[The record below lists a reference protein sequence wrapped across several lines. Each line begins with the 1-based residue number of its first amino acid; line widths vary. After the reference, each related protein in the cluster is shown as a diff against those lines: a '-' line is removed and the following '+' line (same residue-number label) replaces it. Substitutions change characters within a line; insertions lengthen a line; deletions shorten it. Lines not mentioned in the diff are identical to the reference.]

1 MQNDSK
7 LAQLEHSRCEMH
19 SQNSFLYASVIVCKV
34 LFWCFAAVLC
44 YGAVFNILNAVSS
57 GFIFAFA
64 FLFAAGCIDTYRYSK
79 LLKYKKEIKQ
89 EVYKL
94 VFSDLPDFKYV
105 TMDDYEVSKL
115 CDKLHGLNVLG
126 NFTKLVCDDCFEYK
140 SEDISFKIYDIGAYN
155 IATGYKTKIT
165 RKIFEGMLIAAPS
178 FKNFSGVTLIKPDKT
193 FKAVS
198 DISTVLERVNLEDSV
213 FEKWFDVYS
222 SNQIEARYLLTTAFM
237 ERLVKA
243 MDKEK
248 RQITGSFEN
257 GKVFIGVQDS
267 GDLFE
272 LDLSKPLTD
281 KETFKP
287 LFEELKQAVELVKR
301 LKLEQKT
308 GL

>member
-1 MQNDSK
+1 MDK
-7 LAQLEHSRCEMH
+7 
-19 SQNSFLYASVIVCKV
+19 SVFVCKV
-34 LFWCFAAVLC
+34 LSWLCFAILLYGVFFNKPVL
-44 YGAVFNILNAVSS
+44 GFSIIFL
-57 GFIFAFA
+57 FIF
-64 FLFAAGCIDTYRYSK
+64 LSIAGCIDTYK
-79 LLKYKKEIKQ
+79 GVALLKYKNEIKQ
-89 EVYKL
+89 KVYNL
-94 VFSDLPDFKYV
+94 IFSGELDFEYV
-105 TMDDYEVSKL
+105 TMSDEKVSKL
-115 CDKLHGLNVLG
+115 FDKLYSLNLFG
-126 NFTKLVCDDCFEYK
+126 AFTKLVCDDCFVCK
-140 SEDISFKIYDIGAYN
+140 IEDISFKIYDIGAYN